1 MQSKKLKILTASL
14 IKKEAVLDKKF
25 ETHFNSVKQA
35 NGQPLND
42 KRNGQST
49 LNKWDRQSDSIRNQK
64 ESIEK
69 TKRAIQREENKII
82 DVEQTNTFIPPEI
95 LELVK
100 VGKLNQWR
108 RYPNTFF
115 VPDVDKARI
124 FWDNNRKV
132 VAHRYTH
139 LITEQKQRSK
149 FVKLYNNLNTILN
162 K

>member
-42 KRNGQST
+42 KKNGQST
-49 LNKWDRQSDSIRNQK
+49 LNKWDKQSDAIRNQK
-64 ESIEK
+64 DSIEK
-69 TKRAIQREENKII
+69 TKKAIEKEENKII
-82 DVEQTNTFIPPEI
+82 DVEQTNTFIPSEI

-100 VGKLNQWR
+100 KGKLKQWR
-108 RYPNTFF
+108 RHPNTFF

-124 FWDNNRKV
+124 VWDNKRKV
-132 VAHRYTH
+132 VAHRYAH
-139 LITEQKQRSK
+139 LIREQEQRSK
-149 FVKLYNNLNTILN
+149 FVKLYNNLNII
-162 K
+162 KK